1 MNGAAIDIG
10 NTRIKTA
17 IFNDDKIQNKLDF
30 ENFED
35 LTNFIKEFKI
45 DVPVIISDVTNRDIK
60 SLNQYIKSMII
71 LNKNTPIPIK
81 NKYQTPETL
90 GNDRLAA
97 VIGAWS
103 VFKDENILVI
113 DIGTCI
119 KYDFINKNNEY
130 IGGSISPGIE
140 MKFQALNRFTQKLPL
155 ESKDKIYSYYGTNTS
170 EAIKN
175 GIMFGTFSEINGLI
189 KEYKNNYD
197 KLKIIFTGG
206 DMMYFADK
214 IKDMIF
220 ADPDLVLKGLYHIL
234 KYNVK

>member
-17 IFNDDKIQNKLDF
+17 IFNDGKIQNKLDF
-30 ENFED
+30 ENFKD

-45 DVPVIISDVTNRDIK
+45 DVPVIISDVTNSDIK

-71 LNKNTPIPIK
+71 LNNNTPIPIK

-140 MKFQALNRFTQKLPL
+140 MKFQALNRFTQKLPF
-155 ESKDKIYSYYGTNTS
+155 ERKDKIYSFCGTNTS
-170 EAIKN
+170 DAIKN
-175 GIMFGTFSEINGLI
+175 GVMFGTFSEINGLI

-197 KLKIIFTGG
+197 NLKIIFTGG